1 MRIKSIIVEICLL
14 ILVIGVLSAM
24 AIPTYR
30 LALVREKQKEA
41 FEILNHIWAA
51 KQDFYSEFGKYGS
64 DSTAQFNLIF
74 IPAINNN
81 QKQSPDMQLLPFR
94 FRKNH
99 IYNYFI
105 YYENDPPFLYI
116 AAVCCNESD
125 TDGDSIPDW
134 WYIWNDGIIRA
145 LFDDALE

>member
-1 MRIKSIIVEICLL
+1 MKIKYIIGEICLL
-14 ILVIGVLSAM
+14 ILVIGIISAM

-30 LALVREKQKEA
+30 LALVRRKQKEA
-41 FEILNHIWAA
+41 FEVLNHIWAA
-51 KQDFYSEFGKYGS
+51 KQNFYSEFGKYGS
-64 DSTAQFNLIF
+64 DSTAQFTQIL

-81 QKQSPDMQLLPFR
+81 KKQSPDMQLLPFR
-94 FRKNH
+94 FRKSH

-116 AAVCCNESD
+116 AAVCYSEND